1 MQKESPDRDEITR
14 NNAYWVDLDRRYR
27 AQVRKTR
34 SIVLEKGKGVEVWDV
49 EGKKYL
55 DFESGQMAM
64 AAGHSHPAVLKRI
77 REQIEWE
84 NF

>member
-1 MQKESPDRDEITR
+1 MQEENINREQITR
-14 NNAYWVDLDRRYR
+14 KNEYWVGLDLKYR

-55 DFESGQMAM
+55 DFESGQI
-64 AAGHSHPAVLKRI
+64 GSKLSCSCKIV
-77 REQIEWE
+77 
-84 NF
+84 

>member
-1 MQKESPDRDEITR
+1 MQKDSFNREEITKK
-14 NNAYWVDLDRRYR
+14 NEYWVELDRKYR
-27 AQVRKTR
+27 TQVRKTR

-64 AAGHSHPAVLKRI
+64 VATAIPWFL
-77 REQIEWE
+77 RE
-84 NF
+84 